1 MIIDQLALFSEMKP
15 KKKVQRD
22 RLITTVSYDQQEI
35 MDWIEQ
41 LFLGGGRFECDPTYS
56 IGVIWRD
63 RYEPRHRFDIR
74 PQSPGVIEASADKLP
89 FEPNSLSSL
98 FFDPPFLIETGGGSI
113 MKNRFPTI
121 GSLWNFYAAAM
132 IEFER
137 VLKPGGVFAFKCQD
151 LISSGRQVPSQWW
164 IMNMAIALNIQW
176 EETFILINDNP
187 IVPPTQQKHGRKVHS
202 YFIVFKKVFR
212 RKRISKKDEGR
223 THTINGHK
231 LKLDRVMNPFAEGVD
246 LSTVDQGE
254 KLVQKPLDTPVE

>member
-1 MIIDQLALFSEMKP
+1 MIVDQLALFNDIKP
-15 KKKVQRD
+15 KRKVQRD
-22 RLITTVSYDQQEI
+22 KLITTVSHDQQQI

-63 RYEPRHRFDIR
+63 RYEPKHRSDINL
-74 PQSPGVIEASADKLP
+74 QVPGVVQASADKLP
-89 FEPNSLSSL
+89 FEPNTLSSI

-113 MKNRFPTI
+113 MKDRFASFPTI
-121 GSLWNFYAAAM
+121 GALWDFYAATM

-164 IMNMAIALNIQW
+164 IMNVAVSLNLQW

-187 IVPPTQQKHGRKVHS
+187 IVPPTTQKHGRKVHS
-202 YFIVFKKVFR
+202 YFMVFKKVVR
-212 RKRISKKDEGR
+212 RKRISRKDEDR

-231 LKLDRVMNPFAEGVD
+231 MKLEMAMNPFAEGVD
-246 LSTVDQGE
+246 LPTAYQG
-254 KLVQKPLDTPVE
+254 